1 MVKSL
6 SDVKWKEFAV
16 DALFDISGSKTTPK
30 NRLENIGNGK
40 YPYVTTQT
48 TSNGQ
53 AGYFNLYTEK
63 GKVLTVDSAV
73 AGFTTYQANNFS
85 ASDHVEILT
94 PKFQI
99 NKYVALFLTVQFNK
113 NNQKKFSYGYKACQD
128 RLRKMSII
136 LPVNS
141 KVEPDYE
148 FMEEYIKEH
157 EAKLKEQYKNHV
169 KARVAELTKEINP
182 AQKWGDY
189 KIQEIFPVLV
199 PGKSK
204 GLNHLKQTDTSG
216 ISYLGA
222 TNRNNG
228 VLCFVEKNGNEHLIQ
243 KGNCIAFIRNGEGSM
258 GYSIYKSEDFIATS
272 DITLGYNK
280 KLNRYSGMFIT
291 TIADRVRGKYS
302 FNYKRSDSRLK
313 KEILSL
319 PVRVNGEPD
328 YTYMENYMKYLEQKK
343 LLEYLNYI
351 K

>member
-99 NKYVALFLTVQFNK
+99 NKHVALFLTVQFNK

-128 RLRKMSII
+128 RLRKTSII

-141 KVEPDYE
+141 KGEPDYE
-148 FMEEYIKEH
+148 FMEEYIKER

-182 AQKWGDY
+182 AQKWDDFFISDIFTS
-189 KIQEIFPVLV
+189 IQR
-199 PGKSK
+199 GKRLTK
-204 GLNHLKQTDTSG
+204 EKQTIGKIPYVSSTS
-216 ISYLGA
+216 L
-222 TNRNNG
+222 NNG
-228 VLCFVEKNGNEHLIQ
+228 VDNFIGNDTGVRIFQDCLSLANSGSVGSCFYEPFKFVASDHVTHLKNN
-243 KGNCIAFIRNGEGSM
+243 
-258 GYSIYKSEDFIATS
+258 YSKYTYLFLAC
-272 DITLGYNK
+272 L
-280 KLNRYSGMFIT
+280 LNRLSEKYNFNREIND
-291 TIADRVRGKYS
+291 DRI
-302 FNYKRSDSRLK
+302 SREK
-313 KEILSL
+313 ILL
-319 PVRVNGEPD
+319 PVTPKGEPD

>member
-99 NKYVALFLTVQFNK
+99 NKHVALFLTVQFNK

-141 KVEPDYE
+141 KGEPDYE
-148 FMEEYIKEH
+148 FMEEYIKER
-157 EAKLKEQYKNHV
+157 EAKLKEQYKSHV
-169 KARVAELTKEINP
+169 KARAEMLAKKMEMKPEWKEFLISKIFEIKAGKRLTKTNMKSGKIPFIGSSDSCNGITNFVSNENSSTDKNILGVNYNGSVVENFYHP
-182 AQKWGDY
+182 Y
-189 KIQEIFPVLV
+189 KCTFSDDVKRFSTIET
-199 PGKSK
+199 K
-204 GLNHLKQTDTSG
+204 GNKYIYLFLKNAILKQKCKYMYG
-216 ISYLGA
+216 YK
-222 TNRNNG
+222 
-228 VLCFVEKNGNEHLIQ
+228 FNESRMKKQ
-243 KGNCIAFIRNGEGSM
+243 KIMLPI
-258 GYSIYKSEDFIATS
+258 
-272 DITLGYNK
+272 
-280 KLNRYSGMFIT
+280 
-291 TIADRVRGKYS
+291 
-302 FNYKRSDSRLK
+302 DSK
-313 KEILSL
+313 
-319 PVRVNGEPD
+319 GEPD

>member
-99 NKYVALFLTVQFNK
+99 NKHVALFLTVQFNK

-141 KVEPDYE
+141 KGEPDYE
-148 FMEEYIKEH
+148 FMEEYIKER

-182 AQKWGDY
+182 AQKWDDFFISDIFTS
-189 KIQEIFPVLV
+189 IQR
-199 PGKSK
+199 GKRLTK
-204 GLNHLKQTDTSG
+204 VKQTIGKIPYVSSTS
-216 ISYLGA
+216 L
-222 TNRNNG
+222 NNG
-228 VLCFVEKNGNEHLIQ
+228 VDNFIGNETGVRIFQDCLSLANSGSVGSCFYEPFKFVASDHVTHL
-243 KGNCIAFIRNGEGSM
+243 KNN
-258 GYSIYKSEDFIATS
+258 YSKYTYLFLAC
-272 DITLGYNK
+272 L
-280 KLNRYSGMFIT
+280 LNRLSEKYNFNREIND
-291 TIADRVRGKYS
+291 DRI
-302 FNYKRSDSRLK
+302 SREK
-313 KEILSL
+313 ILL
-319 PVRVNGEPD
+319 PVTPKGEPD

-343 LLEYLNYI
+343 LLEYLDYVN
-351 K
+351 

>member
-99 NKYVALFLTVQFNK
+99 NKHVALFLTVQFNK

-128 RLRKMSII
+128 RLRKTSII

-141 KVEPDYE
+141 KGEPDYE
-148 FMEEYIKEH
+148 FMEEYIKER

-182 AQKWGDY
+182 AQKWDDFFISDIFTS
-189 KIQEIFPVLV
+189 IQR
-199 PGKSK
+199 GKRLTK
-204 GLNHLKQTDTSG
+204 VKQTIGKIPYVSSTS
-216 ISYLGA
+216 L
-222 TNRNNG
+222 NNG
-228 VLCFVEKNGNEHLIQ
+228 VDNFIGNDTGVRIFQDCLSLANSGSVGSCFYEPFKFVASDHVTHLKNN
-243 KGNCIAFIRNGEGSM
+243 
-258 GYSIYKSEDFIATS
+258 YSKYTYLFLAC
-272 DITLGYNK
+272 L
-280 KLNRYSGMFIT
+280 LNRLSEKYNFNREIND
-291 TIADRVRGKYS
+291 DRI
-302 FNYKRSDSRLK
+302 SREK
-313 KEILSL
+313 ILL
-319 PVRVNGEPD
+319 PVTPKGEPD

-343 LLEYLNYI
+343 LLEYLDYI
-351 K
+351 NK

>member
-99 NKYVALFLTVQFNK
+99 NKHVALFLTVQFNK

-141 KVEPDYE
+141 KGEPDYE
-148 FMEEYIKEH
+148 FMEEYIKER

-182 AQKWGDY
+182 AQKWDDFFISDIFTS
-189 KIQEIFPVLV
+189 IQR
-199 PGKSK
+199 GKRLTK
-204 GLNHLKQTDTSG
+204 VKQTIGKIPYVSSTS
-216 ISYLGA
+216 L
-222 TNRNNG
+222 NNG
-228 VLCFVEKNGNEHLIQ
+228 VDNFIGNDTGVRIFQDCLSLANSGSVGSCFYEPFKFVASDHVTHLKNN
-243 KGNCIAFIRNGEGSM
+243 
-258 GYSIYKSEDFIATS
+258 YSKYTYLFLAC
-272 DITLGYNK
+272 L
-280 KLNRYSGMFIT
+280 LNRLSEKYNFNREIND
-291 TIADRVRGKYS
+291 DRI
-302 FNYKRSDSRLK
+302 SREK
-313 KEILSL
+313 ILL
-319 PVRVNGEPD
+319 PVTPKGEPD

-343 LLEYLNYI
+343 LLEYLDYVN
-351 K
+351 